1 MGKTSPC
8 PSSRSGSG
16 LLPSQSGRAKGLV
29 VVVPREVVVVAGT
42 VVAVDSAVV
51 DVVTVST
58 EVSGRVVSTDLDSG
72 ADASRSPA
80 HEAAASATAQ
90 IKVASRIPTD
100 YDGAG
105 TTRLRFRSISRRR
118 MSSITKTI
126 RLSGKA
132 GDSIED
138 AVRTVLARAA
148 STVSDIQKFEIVK
161 VGGEVDDSGAPTMF
175 TVVLDITFGIKDPVD
190 HG

>member
-1 MGKTSPC
+1 
-8 PSSRSGSG
+8 
-16 LLPSQSGRAKGLV
+16 
-29 VVVPREVVVVAGT
+29 
-42 VVAVDSAVV
+42 
-51 DVVTVST
+51 
-58 EVSGRVVSTDLDSG
+58 
-72 ADASRSPA
+72 
-80 HEAAASATAQ
+80 
-90 IKVASRIPTD
+90 
-100 YDGAG
+100 
-105 TTRLRFRSISRRR
+105 

-148 STVSDIQKFEIVK
+148 STISDIQSFEVVR